1 MLKQNILY
9 INIYKQ
15 LPLSQRLFV
24 NNYFCKKNCKTN
36 QGFRVHKKK
45 ISMNRENHQN
55 ITMTVSDTFSISLQ
69 NIDIVQ

>member
-24 NNYFCKKNCKTN
+24 NIYFCKKNSKTN
-36 QGFRVHKKK
+36 QGFRIHKK
-45 ISMNRENHQN
+45 RENHQN
-55 ITMTVSDTFSISLQ
+55 ITLTVPDIFSISLQ
-69 NIDIVQ
+69 NIDNVQ

>member
-24 NNYFCKKNCKTN
+24 NIYFCKKNSKTN
-36 QGFRVHKKK
+36 QGFRIHKKRYRCTDK
-45 ISMNRENHQN
+45 I
-55 ITMTVSDTFSISLQ
+55 IKTLQ
-69 NIDIVQ
+69 